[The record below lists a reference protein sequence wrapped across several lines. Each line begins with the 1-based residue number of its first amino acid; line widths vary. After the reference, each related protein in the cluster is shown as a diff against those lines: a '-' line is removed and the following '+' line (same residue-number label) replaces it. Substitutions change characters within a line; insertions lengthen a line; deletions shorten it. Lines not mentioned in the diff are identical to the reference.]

1 MPKDRE
7 GFRDQMARLNEVFTD
22 RKDLL
27 SVADVSRFTG
37 RSREVVK
44 KLFAFREGYISK
56 VEVARTLS

>member
-22 RKDLL
+22 RDLL

-56 VEVARTLS
+56 VELARALS